1 MNLMMSFVEWNQGLG
16 LHFAMYYIF
25 CIIKKDLII
34 LASILPLSRLFPI
47 YKTMLFYTLFS
58 FWSSMV
64 SFPQILMIIYFIII
78 VITQLLAQAEL
89 VAANEERIQSSR
101 GSRSQQ
107 QITSS
112 LLSSALATAGISQ
125 ASSSRSNEGLY

>member
-1 MNLMMSFVEWNQGLG
+1 
-16 LHFAMYYIF
+16 
-25 CIIKKDLII
+25 
-34 LASILPLSRLFPI
+34 
-47 YKTMLFYTLFS
+47 
-58 FWSSMV
+58 MV
-64 SFPQILMIIYFIII
+64 SFPQILMIIYFII

-112 LLSSALATAGISQ
+112 LLSSALASAGISQ
-125 ASSSRSNEGLY
+125 ASSSRSNEGLYEQKC